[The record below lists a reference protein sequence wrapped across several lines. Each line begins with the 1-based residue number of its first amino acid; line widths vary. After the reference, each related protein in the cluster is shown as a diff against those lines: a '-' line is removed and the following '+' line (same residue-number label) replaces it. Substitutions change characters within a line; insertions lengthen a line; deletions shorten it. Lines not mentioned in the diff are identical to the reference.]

1 MNKNQKIL
9 LIFIGF
15 CMVII
20 IGLISFNVLMPKPE
34 LKPDD
39 IQVSQR
45 TVEEEPVIEEKR
57 NNTKEYINIFFIGKN
72 SKNEEVYKA
81 VKRVY
86 NKEIDGSKIRFAIN
100 ELVRGPKMEEQ
111 RKGVYTELPAG
122 VEILNI
128 TEQADRVIVN
138 FTAAFNMGGTEGI
151 YKRLYQLIKTCK
163 LNTEKPVYL
172 YIEGKKADV
181 IGGDGIM
188 ITQPLSEKSFEN

>member
-9 LIFIGF
+9 LMFIGF
-15 CMVII
+15 CMVVI

-34 LKPDD
+34 IKPND
-39 IQVSQR
+39 IEVSQR
-45 TVEEEPVIEEKR
+45 SVEEEPVVEEKQ
-57 NNTKEYINIFFIGKN
+57 NTTKEYINIFFIGKN

-86 NKEIDGSKIRFAIN
+86 NKDIDGSKIRFAIS
-100 ELVRGPKMEEQ
+100 ELFRGPKMDEQ
-111 RKGVYTELPAG
+111 RKGVYTEIPAG

-128 TEQADRVIVN
+128 TEQADRVLIN
-138 FTAAFNMGGTEGI
+138 LTSSFTMGGTEGI
-151 YKRLYQLIKTCK
+151 YKRIYQLIKTCK

-188 ITQPLSEKSFEN
+188 ITQPLTDKSLDN